1 MKQLIVDNF
10 AGGGGASTGIALALG
25 REPDIAINH
34 DRLALAMHEANHP
47 LTHHMREDVWNVDPE
62 EATGGHAVGL
72 GWFSPDCRHHSKAK
86 GGKPVDNKIRGL
98 AWVAVKWA
106 KQLPRARR
114 PRVII
119 LENVE
124 EFRDWGPIDPS
135 TNMPLKDKLGLT
147 YRRFKRA
154 LEKEGYVVDDR
165 ELRACDYGAPTSRK
179 RLFLVARCDGRP
191 IVWPTPTHG
200 PGRSKPHHTAAECID
215 FSIPCRSIFGRDRP
229 LAFNTLRRIA
239 RGVQKFVID
248 SPSPYFVQQGNGGI
262 APYLVPRYGER
273 PGQAPRT
280 ITIEGPMPT
289 IVPTQNGAH
298 LVAAFLAKH
307 NGGNEATG
315 QVLDLPVGTI
325 TATDTKALV
334 TSHLM
339 KLKGTCKHGQQLTLP
354 FPTVQAGGNHLAEVR
369 AFLIKFYSQGG
380 QWGKID
386 DPMPTIPTVD
396 RIGLVV
402 VRGELYRIVDIGMR
416 MLTPR
421 ELAIAQGFPSIKM
434 GDDHDYILDPI
445 VDSKRLAAR
454 HQVRMIGNSVC
465 PQVAAALVNA
475 NCADLALAEAAA

>member
-1 MKQLIVDNF
+1 V
-10 AGGGGASTGIALALG
+10 
-25 REPDIAINH
+25 RH
-34 DRLALAMHEANHP
+34 DHRH
-47 LTHHMREDVWNVDPE
+47 
-62 EATGGHAVGL
+62 GH
-72 GWFSPDCRHHSKAK
+72 
-86 GGKPVDNKIRGL
+86 
-98 AWVAVKWA
+98 
-106 KQLPRARR
+106 
-114 PRVII
+114 
-119 LENVE
+119 
-124 EFRDWGPIDPS
+124 
-135 TNMPLKDKLGLT
+135 
-147 YRRFKRA
+147 
-154 LEKEGYVVDDR
+154 
-165 ELRACDYGAPTSRK
+165 
-179 RLFLVARCDGRP
+179 
-191 IVWPTPTHG
+191 
-200 PGRSKPHHTAAECID
+200 
-215 FSIPCRSIFGRDRP
+215 
-229 LAFNTLRRIA
+229 
-239 RGVQKFVID
+239 
-248 SPSPYFVQQGNGGI
+248 
-262 APYLVPRYGER
+262 
-273 PGQAPRT
+273 
-280 ITIEGPMPT
+280 
-289 IVPTQNGAH
+289 
-298 LVAAFLAKH
+298 
-307 NGGNEATG
+307 
-315 QVLDLPVGTI
+315 
-325 TATDTKALV
+325 KALV